1 MQAFGNSLEVIR
13 IHLQVRT
20 PPARSG
26 ARKQKVEAREEST
39 TVAIRFSRLQQLLD
53 LPDLAVCSELRW
65 NEARVLQQAIG
76 DAQVLRHEGVVI
88 ECHGQAHSRKI
99 VELPALLGL
108 PDTSFGDGIEGLH
121 RFLPARLRSPCAHAA
136 IILTRVIQPW
146 AGGAMGLRLKFNIV
160 LVVVFLLGLGVTG
173 YVSHDLLHRNARDEV
188 LRSAGVMMEAA
199 LSMRSYTVGQI
210 TPHLSYKLTQEFL
223 PQSVPAYAATEIMN
237 SLRKKY
243 PDYWYK
249 EATLNPTNPR
259 DRAVEWEADLV
270 SAFRNQPE
278 LKQLSGVRA
287 TPTGRSLYL
296 TRPLAIRD
304 PACLACHSVP
314 SAAPVTLV
322 KRYGD
327 RNGFGWKLNEVV
339 GAQVVSV
346 PMDLPIRNA
355 NRAFLTFMTSL
366 GAVFVTLFV
375 ILNVMMS
382 ALIVRPITRMS
393 RAANQISTGDLG
405 IPEFAE
411 SGKDEVALLAKS
423 FNRMRRS
430 LEKAIELIDRK

>member
-1 MQAFGNSLEVIR
+1 
-13 IHLQVRT
+13 
-20 PPARSG
+20 
-26 ARKQKVEAREEST
+26 
-39 TVAIRFSRLQQLLD
+39 
-53 LPDLAVCSELRW
+53 
-65 NEARVLQQAIG
+65 
-76 DAQVLRHEGVVI
+76 
-88 ECHGQAHSRKI
+88 
-99 VELPALLGL
+99 
-108 PDTSFGDGIEGLH
+108 
-121 RFLPARLRSPCAHAA
+121 
-136 IILTRVIQPW
+136 
-146 AGGAMGLRLKFNIV
+146 MGLRLKFNIV
-160 LVVVFLLGLGVTG
+160 LVIVFLLGLTVTG
-173 YVSHDLLHRNARDEV
+173 YITYDLLQRNARDEV

-199 LSMRSYTVGQI
+199 LSMRSYTVSQI
-210 TPHLSYKLTQEFL
+210 TPHLSYKLTEEFL

-237 SLRKKY
+237 SLRRKY

-259 DRAVEWEADLV
+259 DRAVEWETDLV
-270 SAFRNQPE
+270 NAFRNRPD
-278 LKQLSGVRA
+278 LKELSGERA

-314 SAAPVTLV
+314 SAAPATLV

-355 NRAFLTFMTSL
+355 NRAFLTFMASL
-366 GAVFVTLFV
+366 GAVFVMLFI

-382 ALIVRPITRMS
+382 AMIVRPITRMS
-393 RAANQISTGDLG
+393 RAADQISTGNMG
-405 IPEFAE
+405 IPEFSE
-411 SGKDEVALLAKS
+411 LGRDEVALLARS